1 MAENAKGASVGQPV
15 AGIDTDP
22 LKHKLSGDDA
32 ASFSIDD
39 SGQITTKVKL
49 DYETKSS
56 YTVTLTATDPSG
68 ASASIVVNITVTDVD
83 DPAVIA
89 GVVEIDYAENGTE
102 PVGRFSATDADGD
115 AIEWSLSGD
124 DAGKFAIS
132 DDGVLSFKKS
142 PNYESPADADKDN
155 VYMVTLE
162 AAEGSKAVAV
172 TVTNVDEAGS
182 VKLDEQQ
189 PQAGGG
195 QSVTA
200 SVSDTDGGVTN
211 AVWQWSRSM
220 DMTSWTDI
228 SAGTASTYT
237 PQEED
242 EGYYLRATAT
252 YSDGV
257 GDERDTASADT
268 AFPVEIRPTANFRPS
283 FVVQDEK
290 ADQTGIQVTR
300 SVKETAKAGS
310 GVGVP
315 VVATDADNDPLLYTL
330 DKVTV
335 VTSDAGVSPVTTT
348 DVVVIDLGENTA
360 LGGDDDTE
368 VDVTNLFAIN
378 PKTGQISVK
387 SDADTDLLDIETY
400 PNTYIVPVPTGDAD
414 TNKPLAYDVQVTATD
429 PSGATATVTVTIK
442 VDPVNEAP
450 KITGLAPSTT
460 AITID
465 PDRFNVKTPES
476 VQLVLSTGA
485 AGTDALTALPT
496 LVATDPEGAVEG
508 QTALKDDRIKWS
520 LSGPDAGRFEIV
532 RDPDTVFDDLTD
544 DPRVLEDDGVVEG
557 LLRWKKE
564 PYPNFEDM
572 DSADGDNVYEVDS
585 DSH

>member
-1 MAENAKGASVGQPV
+1 MKNRISNRLIARFVAVAALLALVMAA
-15 AGIDTDP
+15 
-22 LKHKLSGDDA
+22 
-32 ASFSIDD
+32 
-39 SGQITTKVKL
+39 
-49 DYETKSS
+49 
-56 YTVTLTATDPSG
+56 
-68 ASASIVVNITVTDVD
+68 
-83 DPAVIA
+83 PAVLA
-89 GVVEIDYAENGTE
+89 QDSELDYAENGTD
-102 PVGRFSATDADGD
+102 PVGRFSATDQDGD

-124 DAGKFAIS
+124 DASKFAIS
-132 DDGVLSFKKS
+132 DDGELSFKKS
-142 PNYESPADADKDN
+142 PDYESPADADKDN

-182 VKLDEQQ
+182 VKLDELQ

-200 SVSDTDGGVTN
+200 SVSDTDGSVTN

-315 VVATDADNDPLLYTL
+315 VVATDADNDPLLYKL

-335 VTSDAGVSPVTTT
+335 VTSDAGVTPVTTT
-348 DVVVIDLGENTA
+348 DVVVIDLG
-360 LGGDDDTE
+360 DDGSLDGVDDNADTT
-368 VDVTNLFAIN
+368 VDVTKLFTIN
-378 PKTGQISVK
+378 NKTGQISVK

-400 PNTYIVPVPTGDAD
+400 PNTYIVPVPASPASPT
-414 TNKPLAYDVQVTATD
+414 KPLAYDVTVTATD

-450 KITGLAPSTT
+450 VITGLAPSG
-460 AITID
+460 AEITID

-476 VQLVLSTGA
+476 VQLQLLA
-485 AGTDALTALPT
+485 DATDPDTLTSLPT
-496 LVATDPEGAVEG
+496 LVATDPEGAVTG
-508 QTALKDDRIKWS
+508 QTDLKDDRI
-520 LSGPDAGRFEIV
+520 SGRYPGPTPVA
-532 RDPDTVFDDLTD
+532 
-544 DPRVLEDDGVVEG
+544 
-557 LLRWKKE
+557 LR
-564 PYPNFEDM
+564 
-572 DSADGDNVYEVDS
+572 S
-585 DSH
+585 